1 MFSLIYV
8 AICNMIV
15 GFFGIGRRLW
25 SFRVGQ
31 GWQVRTLMV
40 EKGGG
45 NPGLLGVKRQD
56 IALNLA
62 TAEHESATAYF
73 LTQGQ
78 KLSTISV

>member
-1 MFSLIYV
+1 
-8 AICNMIV
+8 
-15 GFFGIGRRLW
+15 
-25 SFRVGQ
+25 
-31 GWQVRTLMV
+31 MV